1 MRHRRHVFNGKHIE
15 TSARESA
22 NSRFTPGTYSF
33 DDYFD
38 VRESGSSYF
47 FDRRLGNK
55 RRGVRGG
62 FFCTFKSNIAG

>member
-1 MRHRRHVFNGKHIE
+1 MRHRRHVFDGKHIK
-15 TSARESA
+15 TSARKSA

-55 RRGVRGG
+55 RRGVRGC
-62 FFCTFKSNIAG
+62 FFGSLKSDIAG